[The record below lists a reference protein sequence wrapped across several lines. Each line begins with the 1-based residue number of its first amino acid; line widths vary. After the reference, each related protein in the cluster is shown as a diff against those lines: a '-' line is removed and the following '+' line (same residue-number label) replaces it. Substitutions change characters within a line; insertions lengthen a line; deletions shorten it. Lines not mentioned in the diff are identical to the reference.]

1 MNDICDISKLEANIL
16 LIVWDRCKVTNREVY
31 EVFLKEEIKNKKSG
45 FISYTT
51 VMSTMNRLAEKKI
64 LRIDR
69 NRKTYTY
76 TAILSRKELVKSIIR
91 SVAEKLL

>member
-1 MNDICDISKLEANIL
+1 MSNICGISKLEANIL
-16 LIVWDRCKVTNREVY
+16 LILWDRYKVTNREVY
-31 EVFLKEEIKNKKSG
+31 EVFLKEEIKSKKSG
-45 FISYTT
+45 FISYAI
-51 VMSTMNRLAEKKI
+51 VMSTMNRLVGKNI

-69 NRKTYTY
+69 SRKTYTY

>member
-1 MNDICDISKLEANIL
+1 MSNICGISKLEANIL
-16 LIVWDRCKVTNREVY
+16 LILWDRYKVTNREVY
-31 EVFLKEEIKNKKSG
+31 EVFLKEEIKSKKSG
-45 FISYTT
+45 FIFYTT
-51 VMSTMNRLAEKKI
+51 VMSAMNRLVEKKI

>member
-1 MNDICDISKLEANIL
+1 MSNICGISKLEANIL
-16 LIVWDRCKVTNREVY
+16 LILWDRYKVTNREVY
-31 EVFLKEEIKNKKSG
+31 EVFLKEEIKSKKSG
-45 FISYTT
+45 FIFYTT
-51 VMSTMNRLAEKKI
+51 VMSAMNRLAEKKI

>member
-1 MNDICDISKLEANIL
+1 MSNICGISKLEANIL
-16 LIVWDRCKVTNREVY
+16 LILWDRYKVTNREVY

-51 VMSTMNRLAEKKI
+51 VMSTMNRLTEKKI

>member
-1 MNDICDISKLEANIL
+1 MNKIYDISKLEANIL
-16 LIVWDRCKVTNREVY
+16 LILWDRYKVTNREVY
-31 EVFLKEEIKNKKSG
+31 EVFLKEEIKSKKSG
-45 FISYTT
+45 FIFYTT
-51 VMSTMNRLAEKKI
+51 VMSTMNRLVEKKI

>member
-1 MNDICDISKLEANIL
+1 MSNICGISKLEANIL

-45 FISYTT
+45 FIYYTT

-76 TAILSRKELVKSIIR
+76 TAKLSRKELVKSIIR